1 MLATLLAADA
11 QGARRKCAEAL
22 QPEMGVESNLAA
34 LRALRRTAIPSLTD
48 EAQRF
53 VPDSLRP
60 ILIP

>member
-22 QPEMGVESNLAA
+22 QAEMGVESNLAA
-34 LRALRRTAIPSLTD
+34 LRALRRTALPALSA

-53 VPDSLRP
+53 VPDALRA
-60 ILIP
+60 ILMP